1 MFKIEY
7 ENILIDFTKLK
18 DNEIINLYA
27 KSQKKISYADIYAY
41 LKSKLENPDEPN
53 WPTYI
58 TKIKNYNIKKN
69 KKSYFRKA
77 CNKFFINDNSK
88 RLYQYRKLISNF
100 DGKTYII

>member
-1 MFKIEY
+1 MFKIDY

-58 TKIKNYNIKKN
+58 TKIKNYNIKKIKN
-69 KKSYFRKA
+69 LILEKLAINFLLMIIVNA
-77 CNKFFINDNSK
+77 CINTEN
-88 RLYQYRKLISNF
+88 
-100 DGKTYII
+100 